1 MPHLSIQYSGQLDQ
15 SYDMQALCDQLGK
28 VMTET
33 GIFPRA
39 GVRVRAFPARYET
52 VADRHPENAFVAM
65 QAYVGAG
72 RTLEDKQRAGNQI
85 YAVAESFFADRLAGG
100 HFLLSFEIFENDPAL
115 SWKRNTI
122 LPRLKAEAGAQTG
135 FD

>member
-52 VADRHPENAFVAM
+52 VADRHPEKGFVAM
-65 QAYVGAG
+65 PPYGLSEE
-72 RTLEDKQRAGNQI
+72 TYTSL
-85 YAVAESFFADRLAGG
+85 VAKA
-100 HFLLSFEIFENDPAL
+100 AL
-115 SWKRNTI
+115 S
-122 LPRLKAEAGAQTG
+122 LAHPRTTC
-135 FD
+135 